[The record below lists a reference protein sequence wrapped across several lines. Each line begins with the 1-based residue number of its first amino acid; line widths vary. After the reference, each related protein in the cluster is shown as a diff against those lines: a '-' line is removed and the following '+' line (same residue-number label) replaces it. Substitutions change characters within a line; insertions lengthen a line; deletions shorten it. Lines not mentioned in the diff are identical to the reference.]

1 MTRWRLGKTFD
12 GYWAVFRIEPRHEFI
27 TPGGFVVCRPEYRQI
42 ERRFSTFELA
52 RRAFASGGAS

>member
-1 MTRWRLGKTFD
+1 MTRWRIGKTFD
-12 GYWAVFRIEPRHEFI
+12 GYWAVFRIESGSEFI
-27 TPGGFVVCRPEYRQI
+27 TPGGYVVKRPKYRHV